1 MPSVHAQDRV
11 HLCRYTYADHRKCL
25 TPRSPSHQHFCYFH
39 ARRESQSTASA
50 KLADDLSFFFSGR
63 YTSAND
69 LSAALGRLLVAVVRG
84 EIKPGLA
91 RTISYMMQTM
101 LQTIQVAQKEYIYA
115 FGTPEWGYEIRNNAE
130 GNFDHFNPP
139 DPSED
144 TQQEES
150 CEDPEASASSEGSEA
165 SESPTERSENPTT
178 PSAQNCHPEHS
189 APQSGPRREG
199 PAVSS
204 QRASQQPPSQV
215 PLTPLEATL
224 AKN

>member
-1 MPSVHAQDRV
+1 MPSVHAKDRV

-25 TPRSPSHQHFCYFH
+25 TPRSPTHPHFCYFH
-39 ARRESQSTASA
+39 ARRESQSIVTA

-115 FGTPEWGYEIRNNAE
+115 FGTPEWGYEIRNNTN
-130 GNFDHFNPP
+130 GNFEHLNEPETQSSDSTDDEPETSESSDDANELQAVGTHTETKSPNESAMPNRYDP
-139 DPSED
+139 EPSER
-144 TQQEES
+144 
-150 CEDPEASASSEGSEA
+150 SAE
-165 SESPTERSENPTT
+165 PT
-178 PSAQNCHPEHS
+178 
-189 APQSGPRREG
+189 
-199 PAVSS
+199 
-204 QRASQQPPSQV
+204 
-215 PLTPLEATL
+215 TPLEATL
-224 AKN
+224 AEN

>member
-1 MPSVHAQDRV
+1 MPSVHAKDRV

-25 TPRSPSHQHFCYFH
+25 TPRSPSHPHFCYFH
-39 ARRESQSTASA
+39 ARRESQSVAA

-115 FGTPEWGYEIRNNAE
+115 FGTPEWGYEIRNNAN

-139 DPSED
+139 DTSQEA
-144 TQQEES
+144 QQEEP
-150 CEDPEASASSEGSEA
+150 CDDPEVSASSEGSEA
-165 SESPTERSENPTT
+165 SDSPTQRSENPTT
-178 PSAQNCHPEHS
+178 PSAQNCHPERS
-189 APQSGPRREG
+189 DPQSRLCREG

-204 QRASQQPPSQV
+204 QHVNQQRPSPV

>member
-11 HLCRYTYADHRKCL
+11 SLCRYTYADHRKCL
-25 TPRSPSHQHFCYFH
+25 TPRSPSHPHFCYFH
-39 ARRESQSTASA
+39 ARRESQSVAAA

-115 FGTPEWGYEIRNNAE
+115 FGTPEWGYEIRNNTN
-130 GNFDHFNPP
+130 GNFEHLNEPETQSSDSTADEPETFESSDDANELQAVGTHTETKSPNESAMPNRYDP
-139 DPSED
+139 EPSER
-144 TQQEES
+144 
-150 CEDPEASASSEGSEA
+150 SAE
-165 SESPTERSENPTT
+165 PT
-178 PSAQNCHPEHS
+178 
-189 APQSGPRREG
+189 
-199 PAVSS
+199 
-204 QRASQQPPSQV
+204 
-215 PLTPLEATL
+215 TPLEATL
-224 AKN
+224 AEN